1 MSEYRNWSND
11 VNVSERQEEATFSLV
26 KVFGY
31 MFAGLLITTIV
42 MLGLGGLFRHLFG
55 IGDAFA
61 EQEPDFSNDN
71 ALMALLIVMIVS
83 FVGLIIMSFVVPM
96 VLHRGRHSI
105 LVPSIIYS
113 VLMGASLSTLAI
125 FIPWYLLGVTFG
137 ITAVIFGLLSLIAFL
152 SKGRLNGLAIVGIG
166 LITGAM
172 FISLFLW
179 ILSLFMNVTWLFWV
193 VSLATFAAMM
203 LITIWDVARIKRIA
217 EEGAMSNDLSLYC
230 AYILYNDFIYIFL
243 KVLRIL
249 LIVVARTKR

>member
-193 VSLATFAAMM
+193 VSLAVFAGMM
-203 LITIWDVARIKRIA
+203 LITIWDIARIKRIA
-217 EEGAMSNDLSLYC
+217 EEGAMSNNLSLYC

-243 KVLRIL
+243 RVLRIL

>member
-61 EQEPDFSNDN
+61 EQAPDFSNDN

-137 ITAVIFGLLSLIAFL
+137 ITAVIFGLLSLIALL

-193 VSLATFAAMM
+193 VSLATFAGMM

-217 EEGAMSNDLSLYC
+217 EEGAMSNNLSLYC

-243 KVLRIL
+243 RVLRIL

>member
-61 EQEPDFSNDN
+61 EQEPDFSNNN

>member
-11 VNVSERQEEATFSLV
+11 VNVSEQQEEATFSLV

-61 EQEPDFSNDN
+61 EQTPDFSNDN

-137 ITAVIFGLLSLIAFL
+137 ITAVIFGLLSLIALL

-193 VSLATFAAMM
+193 VSLATFAGMM

-217 EEGAMSNDLSLYC
+217 EEGAMSNNLSLYC